1 MIKARLQEILIHP
14 VLISLILWLVILFF
28 VPDQFSRYRIKHIR
42 DEYTPA
48 KNSYIFHDF
57 DNDNRS
63 EMLRVDLN
71 DTGQTKILVST
82 ENRVIDQFNLQYQPL
97 DLHSIYSGDA
107 DGDGCSECYIFT
119 VTSDSI
125 FLNIIDPLG
134 SRSIIL
140 NCRFIDFRRHSSQ
153 STDAPQIVPV
163 GIVKTG
169 SGQKA
174 FIFYITTGFSIQPR
188 NVYSYMPD
196 SDVLLRS
203 PVSGAVISDLIIS
216 DIDNDSLAE
225 FILSTRATDNIKA
238 EFPYSDQFAWLMVLD
253 NSLEFT
259 FPPVKFPEY
268 PSEMKVI
275 PLRSGSKTRLIIF
288 QEYFGTGETKS
299 SFYIYDTD
307 GNRISEKTFSD
318 FESNRF
324 SLFENRRGPGTFYF
338 LRNRNAEISEL
349 DTSLNVVRSIRIPAI
364 EFEEPLV
371 LLDADLDGREEYLFQ
386 GSGHRS
392 LVITR
397 DDFMFPVA
405 FEYKEPGQPFISQ
418 KLTQGGKPEI
428 YLQFNGY
435 SSLINYSKNPLYYFK
450 YPFYVLIY
458 LGLFAFITLLEQIQ
472 KYRLS
477 LKLETEKKIA
487 GLQMKAIKNQIDPHF
502 TLNILNAIGSL
513 YATESD
519 REKADYLFGKYA
531 RLVRQTVIGS
541 DQIIVTLEDELS
553 FVQNYIDLERFRS
566 NNAFEFVFEKDDA
579 VDMNTNIPR
588 TLIYTF
594 VENAVK
600 YGIRGR
606 PDADMIKISLR
617 KSDNKY
623 IISVEDNGPGMG
635 TDEKS
640 AGATGKGLHII
651 NELIDLY
658 FRLERSRITYDLEN
672 ILDPENKIKG
682 TRATIF
688 LTL

>member
-42 DEYTPA
+42 DEYTSA
-48 KNSYIFHDF
+48 NNSYIFHDF

-71 DTGQTKILVST
+71 DPGQTKILVST

-97 DLHSIYSGDA
+97 DLHNIYSGDA
-107 DGDGCSECYIFT
+107 DGDGCSEFYIFT

-134 SRSIIL
+134 SRSIIRKG
-140 NCRFIDFRRHSSQ
+140 RFIDFRRHGSQ
-153 STDAPQIVPV
+153 STDAPQIVPA

-169 SGQKA
+169 SGQNA

-188 NVYSYMPD
+188 NVYSYWPD
-196 SDVLLRS
+196 SDSLIRS
-203 PVSGAVISDLIIS
+203 PVSGAVISNLIIS
-216 DIDNDSLAE
+216 DIDDDPLAE
-225 FILSTRATDNIKA
+225 FILSTRATDNIKT
-238 EFPYSDQFAWLMVLD
+238 EFPYSDRFAWLMVLD
-253 NSLEFT
+253 HSLEFT
-259 FPPVKFPEY
+259 FPPVKLAEY
-268 PSEMKVI
+268 PSEIKVI
-275 PLRSGSKTRLIIF
+275 PLRSGSKTRLMIF
-288 QEYFGTGETKS
+288 QEYFGTGETES
-299 SFYIYDTD
+299 SFYIYDSD

-324 SLFENRRGPGTFYF
+324 SLFENRHGPGTFYF

-349 DTSLNVVRSIRIPAI
+349 DTSLNVVRSISIPAI
-364 EFEEPLV
+364 ESEKPLV

-392 LVITR
+392 LVIIR
-397 DDFMFPVA
+397 EDFMFPVA
-405 FEYKEPGQPFISQ
+405 FEYKEPGHPFISQ

-428 YLQFNGY
+428 YLQFNSY

-458 LGLFAFITLLEQIQ
+458 LGLFAFITLLAQIQ

-531 RLVRQTVIGS
+531 RLVRQTVISS
-541 DQIIVTLEDELS
+541 DRIIVTLAEEME
-553 FVQNYIDLERFRS
+553 FVQNYIDLEKFRCDNS
-566 NNAFEFVFEKDDA
+566 FDYRVEKDED
-579 VDMNTNIPR
+579 VDMEIKIPR
-588 TLIYTF
+588 TLIHTF
-594 VENAVK
+594 VENAIK
-600 YGIRGR
+600 YGVRNRPEGGLIEISIRK
-606 PDADMIKISLR
+606 ADKH
-617 KSDNKY
+617 Y
-623 IISVEDNGPGMG
+623 ILTIEDNGSGM
-635 TDEKS
+635 DFSEKT
-640 AGATGKGLHII
+640 ALGTGKGLRIV

-658 FRLERSRITYDLEN
+658 YRLEKARITYSIGNNSISGEA
-672 ILDPENKIKG
+672 PEG
-682 TRATIF
+682 TKVLI
-688 LTL
+688 TLPA